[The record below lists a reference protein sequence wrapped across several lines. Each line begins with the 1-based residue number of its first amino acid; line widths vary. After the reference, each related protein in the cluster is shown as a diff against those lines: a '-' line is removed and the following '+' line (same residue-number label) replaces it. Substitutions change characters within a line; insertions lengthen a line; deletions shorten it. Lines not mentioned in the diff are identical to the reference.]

1 MKKLLLAAQIL
12 LLPLHLLASNQIF
25 ESDTENYTHTKLESN
40 LWAENHSEKTQSLF
54 DKSALTSGQIS
65 QSRVPL
71 FSSIDGYVS
80 FFLSADV
87 IKPARRKVGIF
98 TVPKH
103 GLVVE
108 NLSMDFRDVKI
119 TVQDWLKVLEMVE
132 PLKAMDVVGHVRM
145 LYPGENEVL
154 STSAPLVFKNQI
166 YLSLNEGKTLCAAY
180 SAKNQQVNFQIFNLT
195 NLTYAN

>member
-1 MKKLLLAAQIL
+1 MKKLLHAAQIL
-12 LLPLHLLASNQIF
+12 VLPLHLLASNQIF
-25 ESDTENYTHTKLESN
+25 EAGAESYTDTKLESN
-40 LWAENHSEKTQSLF
+40 LWAENHSEKTQTLF

-103 GLVVE
+103 GLAVE
-108 NLSMDFRDVKI
+108 NLSMVFRDVKI

-180 SAKNQQVNFQIFNLT
+180 SAKNQQVNFQILNSA

>member
-1 MKKLLLAAQIL
+1 MIKLFLSAQIV
-12 LLPLHLLASNQIF
+12 LLPLNLIASDRLF
-25 ESDTENYTHTKLESN
+25 EAGVVNCNDTKLESN
-40 LWAENHSEKTQSLF
+40 LWAENHSEKTQTLF
-54 DKSALTSGQIS
+54 DKSALTSGEIS
-65 QSRVPL
+65 QSKIPL

-154 STSAPLVFKNQI
+154 STSVPLVFKNQI
-166 YLSLNEGKTLCAAY
+166 YLSLNEGKTLCVAY
-180 SAKNQQVNFQIFNLT
+180 SAKSQQVNFQILNST
-195 NLTYAN
+195 NQTYAN

>member
-1 MKKLLLAAQIL
+1 MKKLFLAVQIL

-25 ESDTENYTHTKLESN
+25 ETGAESYTDTKLESN
-40 LWAENHSEKTQSLF
+40 LWAENHSEKTQTLF

-80 FFLSADV
+80 FFLSADL

-119 TVQDWLKVLEMVE
+119 TAQDWLKVLEMVE
-132 PLKAMDVVGHVRM
+132 PLKAMDMVGHVRM

-154 STSAPLVFKNQI
+154 SPPILWVLKKN
-166 YLSLNEGKTLCAAY
+166 
-180 SAKNQQVNFQIFNLT
+180 
-195 NLTYAN
+195 

>member
-1 MKKLLLAAQIL
+1 MIKLFLSAQIV
-12 LLPLHLLASNQIF
+12 LLPLNLIASDRLF
-25 ESDTENYTHTKLESN
+25 EAGVVNCNDTKLESN
-40 LWAENHSEKTQSLF
+40 LWAENHSEKTQTLF

-154 STSAPLVFKNQI
+154 STSVPLVFKNQI
-166 YLSLNEGKTLCAAY
+166 YLSLNEGKTLCVAY
-180 SAKNQQVNFQIFNLT
+180 SAKSQQVNFQILNST
-195 NLTYAN
+195 NQTYAN